1 MKNID
6 KYAPINFPLTISI
19 LGSFL
24 FDYNEFRIRGTQ
36 FFPLGSILL
45 NSYGQIFFCFYR
57 AHLQE
62 CSMLSDSLAKN
73 SLKHEHGVVI
83 NL

>member
-57 AHLQE
+57 SSTSTRNAACCQTPL
-62 CSMLSDSLAKN
+62 
-73 SLKHEHGVVI
+73 LKTA
-83 NL
+83 